1 MHGRLSAPAGLCVG
15 GEAGAKEAAAA
26 ASIQLGYQH
35 HGREERCS
43 CQDLASVSLGITPL
57 LLDGLLLAL
66 KGLPDLGL

>member
-1 MHGRLSAPAGLCVG
+1 MHGRLSAPASLCVG

-26 ASIQLGYQH
+26 ASIQSGYQH

-43 CQDLASVSLGITPL
+43 CQDLASVSLGITPP
-57 LLDGLLLAL
+57 LLDGLPLAL